1 VRITH
6 PFHPLFGQEF
16 ERVSERSNR
25 HGDRVWYEQDD
36 GSVASIAK
44 AWTDLAA
51 QDPFTVLAEG
61 RVHLHLDSLL
71 QLADLVAAM
80 RDGESPQ
87 GGQDV

>member
-1 VRITH
+1 MRITH
-6 PFHPLFGQEF
+6 PFHPLLDQEF
-16 ERVSERSNR
+16 EWVSERSNR

-36 GSVASIAK
+36 GSGASIPK

-51 QDPFTVLAEG
+51 PDPFTVLAEG
-61 RVHLHLDSLL
+61 KAHLHLDRLL